1 MEQIMICGRQKF
13 MGGEIPIVAGGF
25 GAGKKCVSDKTIA
38 EIHDTAER
46 EIRRRITENIRRFK
60 ENIDFIDL
68 KQRVGESHTLD
79 LLQDLGYAKQSITQA
94 EHIYLLSERGYA
106 KLIKIM
112 DTDLAWE
119 IHDKLMGEYFEL
131 RDREDVSLAQKAFGT
146 PFLLCLQGV
155 KFVAD
160 DLRIAESSRL
170 MMYNGAFREFGL
182 PTSFLPKYEDNG
194 SRERCSATELLRRNH
209 CGVSAVKF
217 NEMLLN
223 AGFLQIKER
232 DSSKG
237 IKKTFKSLTEKG
249 LKYGVNLISDKN
261 QKESQPYYYADTFM
275 ELFGIVSQ

>member
-25 GAGKKCVSDKTIA
+25 GSGKKCISDKTIA
-38 EIHDTAER
+38 EIHDAAER

-60 ENIDFIDL
+60 ENVDFIDL

-119 IHDKLMGEYFEL
+119 IHDKLIDEYFEL
-131 RDREDVSLAQKAFGT
+131 RDRDDAASSQKEFSA

-275 ELFGIVSQ
+275 ELFGIVS

>member
-112 DTDLAWE
+112 DT
-119 IHDKLMGEYFEL
+119 
-131 RDREDVSLAQKAFGT
+131 VLAQD
-146 PFLLCLQGV
+146 V
-155 KFVAD
+155 
-160 DLRIAESSRL
+160 
-170 MMYNGAFREFGL
+170 
-182 PTSFLPKYEDNG
+182 
-194 SRERCSATELLRRNH
+194 
-209 CGVSAVKF
+209 
-217 NEMLLN
+217 
-223 AGFLQIKER
+223 
-232 DSSKG
+232 
-237 IKKTFKSLTEKG
+237 
-249 LKYGVNLISDKN
+249 
-261 QKESQPYYYADTFM
+261 
-275 ELFGIVSQ
+275 